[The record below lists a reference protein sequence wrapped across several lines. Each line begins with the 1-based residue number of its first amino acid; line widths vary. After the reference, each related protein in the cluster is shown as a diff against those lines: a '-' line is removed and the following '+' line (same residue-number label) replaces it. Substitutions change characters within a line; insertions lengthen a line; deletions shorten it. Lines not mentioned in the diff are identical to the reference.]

1 MYWESALHSN
11 DYLFLQYLLFLI
23 PSGASCE
30 EILFLP
36 NGLYEHKQEALLGVL
51 CAMVPFLPFSTWSM
65 PAASGGNVNSVGDIM
80 QSKKSLGV
88 KEKVIQ

>member
-11 DYLFLQYLLFLI
+11 EYLFLQYLLFLI

-51 CAMVPFLPFSTWSM
+51 CAMVPFLPLSIWSM
-65 PAASGGNVNSVGDIM
+65 PAASWGTLTLLVTLCKANRA
-80 QSKKSLGV
+80 
-88 KEKVIQ
+88 